1 MENKYISFDDLQD
14 IFETALDKA
23 LEEYREAKSDFEYSP
38 MDTAA
43 KMLTCNIIQLIVDT
57 LDEYRNELMVED
69 EDD

>member
-1 MENKYISFDDLQD
+1 MYDKNISLNDLQG
-14 IFETALDKA
+14 IFESALDKV

-57 LDEYRNELMVED
+57 LDEYRNELMMED